1 MSNCNS
7 SDIINVPQAF
17 NGSDGISAYVYIAY
31 ATTVTAGNPDTVT
44 GFSNN
49 VPTGASEWVGIITT
63 NTPITTP
70 VATDFDN
77 HWFNF
82 KGAPGLPGVNLQ
94 NFGTAVAGGPFTT
107 LNFLAAG
114 LTGVTVTNSGGGT
127 AAVNIVTA
135 ALNKMYR
142 TDFLVAMANNALIPG
157 ASYWI
162 VDAGDGEYLNANNYE
177 MPAGYYGL
185 SGAALQSF
193 NHKAGII
200 VRAAT
205 ASVIDING
213 IYIARVINRGTVPS
227 MFVPGTTYIAGAIV
241 ENYNGVYVF
250 VGTTAPYTIDPANDP
265 ANWVFQTRDTTF
277 YNTEIH
283 TCLYDVTT
291 NTVVSRA
298 DNKGNYL
305 KNIFLNTSNEMIK
318 KCFRWGTSDVIGNRI
333 HFYDD
338 TTQNVNTRIPLF
350 NLALVNYSTIKELK
364 YNEVDTNLSMSN
376 VTGSLQYGSRIIN
389 NNLQQ
394 SIFNSNKLANAIIS
408 NIDDRGLTAMSF
420 VANTIHDSV
429 LNNVNFGNFYNNT
442 ITDNTVLGDLYYS
455 TSNITPPDVNT
466 TTFTKEAILNNLG
479 SKRWS
484 IATTGATSTINPTGS
499 LITLNG
505 TVTTTYLAG
514 SIGEIVFFSAS
525 GTAETN
531 NKYHIVT
538 TAPTSNSFNIATTLT
553 LSYTGDLNLVFY
565 HPSVKTSF
573 TDMSNNIIKYSV
585 IRGLN
590 KGTRGGTFQKNTLTS
605 IYFEN
610 YPQHTNIPNSTIFA
624 DYISIP
630 GAEVVA
636 FNNNEIRDSR
646 FINNNLSGV
655 FKDNDIKGSYIYSNG
670 SNTATSPNL
679 GFRGLFFNNKLNGTF
694 KTATSG
700 DTVDFGYNANPVF
713 ITGTGFEII
722 SGIGAVFSN
731 NTIET
736 GNQITSCFFASGTT
750 TQYCILKGTPNAGRI
765 PGWNNVRVGATNDT
779 PAKVSVLGLVTEGRA
794 GGLQNFTFRNSNPR
808 EIFSVEGASY
818 QPNIQ
823 GLVIRDLALTG
834 TGGFSQQGDSYNPTL
849 FFEYDNHFRI
859 VSATQNA
866 ATPVQI
872 PTVAWVAPYLSTTY
886 QTTTYT
892 LTVTT
897 QAPHLLNLSQGTNIR
912 INLSDA
918 AITLNYV
925 LPTSIP
931 SVAGLV
937 LGDYTSFTNNVNETF
952 TNGSCLATVDSITN
966 DYTFVCTTAN
976 SNSYG
981 AYFLHSSNAVTD
993 QVIYS
998 GGTPLPYAPGA
1009 GNAAPGAGIVGSFTD
1024 SGFASVGFPYP
1035 FYSVAKLYQG
1045 GSYATPRYASNVI
1058 SSDYSELITRVAL
1071 QVNPT
1076 PPATPTAT
1084 SRNIYVY
1091 ADYTVGPSN
1100 ILYNN
1105 TTKALTLPRYFEKM
1119 GCTVVFGTHDSTGL
1133 SNAAGTITGM
1143 TWTRVGTTIT
1153 VTTVRPHG
1161 FTAAVTSINVTNSSD
1176 LATIPTASYV
1186 VQTTPTST
1194 TFTIIGV
1201 NTGAVSGTFRQ
1212 INVKIPFQV
1221 DTITNLA
1228 EGIPF
1233 KFVTTP
1239 GCDVQFNLVA
1249 VGSATTNTIM
1259 KDSSAISYTI
1269 KAYYTGTNFIYD
1281 EIVLMKQNN
1290 TIKIISKVIHQ

>member
-7 SDIINVPQAF
+7 SNIIDIPQAF
-17 NGSDGISAYVYIAY
+17 NGENGISAYVYIAY
-31 ATTVTAGNPDTVT
+31 ATTVTAGSPDTVT
-44 GFSNN
+44 GYSYN
-49 VPTGASEWVGIITT
+49 VPTGASEWIGIITT
-63 NTPITTP
+63 NTPIVSP

-82 KGAPGLPGVNLQ
+82 KGAPGLPGVNLD
-94 NFGTAVAGGPFTT
+94 NFNIPVAGGPFTT

-114 LTGVTVTNSGGGT
+114 LTGVTVTNSGGGE
-127 AAVNIVTA
+127 AAINIVTA

-142 TDFLVAMANNALIPG
+142 TDFLVAMANSVLIPG

-162 VDAGDGEYLNANNYE
+162 VDAGDGENLNANNYE
-177 MPAGYYGL
+177 MPAGYYNL
-185 SGAALQSF
+185 TGAALQSF

-200 VRAAT
+200 VRAAENNI
-205 ASVIDING
+205 IDING
-213 IYIARVINRGTVPS
+213 IYLARVPNRTSVPTL
-227 MFVPGTTYIAGAIV
+227 FTPGASYTILSFV
-241 ENYNGVYVF
+241 ENFNGLYKLTGPTGVY
-250 VGTTAPYTIDPANDP
+250 TTDPANDP
-265 ANWVFQTRDTTF
+265 TNWLFITRDNGF

-283 TCLYDVTT
+283 TCIYDVTT

-305 KNIFLNTSNEMIK
+305 KNIFLNTSNEIIK

-350 NLALVNYSTIKELK
+350 NNALVNYSTIKVLK
-364 YNEVDTNLSMSN
+364 YNEIDTNLSMSS

-394 SIFNSNKLANAIIS
+394 STFSSNKLSNAIIS
-408 NIDDRGLTAMSF
+408 NIDDRGLTAMKF
-420 VANTIHDSV
+420 EANTIHDSV

-442 ITDNTVLGDLYYS
+442 ITDNTVLGDLFYS
-455 TSNITPPDVNT
+455 ASNLTPPDVNT
-466 TTFTKEAILNNLG
+466 TNFTKDAILNNLG
-479 SKRWS
+479 SKYWN
-484 IATTGATSTINPTGS
+484 ATGDGTSTINTVGS
-499 LITLNG
+499 LIILNG
-505 TVTTTYLAG
+505 AGSTTYLDN
-514 SIGEIVFFSAS
+514 IGEIAYFYFG
-525 GTAETN
+525 GTAETFA
-531 NKYHIVT
+531 KYHKVT
-538 TAPTSNSFNIATTLT
+538 ATPTSNSFNIATLLT
-553 LSYTGDLNLVFY
+553 LPYTGILAVTFY

-610 YPQHTNIPNSTIFA
+610 YPQHTPNPNGPFA
-624 DYISIP
+624 FYISIP

-636 FNNNEIRDSR
+636 FINNEIRDTTLM
-646 FINNNLSGV
+646 NNNISGN
-655 FKDNDIKGSYIYSNG
+655 FRDNDIKGSYIYNNG

-679 GFRGLFFNNKLNGTF
+679 GFRGIFVNNKLNGTAF
-694 KTATSG
+694 KSRTAGNSA
-700 DTVDFGYNANPVF
+700 DYNNYGINPIV
-713 ITGTGFEII
+713 ITNTGFEIL
-722 SGIGAVFSN
+722 SGISAVFSN
-731 NTIET
+731 NTIEAY
-736 GNQITSCFFASGTT
+736 NQITSCFFASGTT
-750 TQYCILKGTPNAGRI
+750 TQNCIIRGTPSAGKI
-765 PGWNNVRVGATNDT
+765 PGWNDVRVGATNDT

-794 GGLQNFTFRNSNPR
+794 GGLQNFTFRNSNSR
-808 EIFSVEGASY
+808 EVFSVVGATS
-818 QPNIQ
+818 QPNIE

-849 FFEYDNHFRI
+849 FFEYDNNFRI
-859 VSATQNA
+859 VSAIQNA

-872 PTVAWVAPYLSTTY
+872 PTVAWIAPFLSTTY

-897 QAPHLLNLSQGTNIR
+897 QAPHLLNYSQGTNVR

-925 LPTSIP
+925 LPTSILTVP
-931 SVAGLV
+931 GLT
-937 LGDYTSFTNNVNETF
+937 LGDYKSYTNDVNETF

-993 QVIYS
+993 QVTGSYPS
-998 GGTPLPYAPGA
+998 YTPLAPGA
-1009 GNAAPGAGIVGSFTD
+1009 GDAAPGAGIVGSFTD
-1024 SGFASVGFPYP
+1024 SGLASVGFPYP

-1045 GSYATPRYASNVI
+1045 GSYATPRYASNVVNP
-1058 SSDYSELITRVAL
+1058 DYSELITRVAL

-1076 PPATPTAT
+1076 PAATPTAT

-1091 ADYTVGPSN
+1091 ADYTVGPSS

-1105 TTKALTLPRYFEKM
+1105 STKALTLPRYFEKM

-1133 SNAAGTITGM
+1133 SNATGTITGM
-1143 TWTRVGTTIT
+1143 AWTRVGTTIT

-1176 LATIPTASYV
+1176 LTTIPTASYV
-1186 VQTTPTST
+1186 VQTTPTPT

-1201 NTGAVSGTFRQ
+1201 NTGAAAGTFRQ

-1221 DTITNLA
+1221 DTITNLV

-1249 VGSATTNTIM
+1249 VGSATSNTIM
-1259 KDSSAISYTI
+1259 KDSASTSYTI